1 MATAIALP
9 SPGLKP
15 IDLLAN
21 SREHGKLTSTKQ
33 TKARAAAQDFEA
45 VFLNSMFQHMF
56 TGIQRGRS
64 LRRQRC
70 RRRLALDA
78 HRRIRKIVRKI
89 GRNRHRGSGLS
100 DADCKTRGKFMTAP
114 GTGQTLNAAEA
125 EQAVVSLEKIM
136 DQLEQTVTEETARV
150 RAGRL
155 RDAMNLDGAKI
166 ECARLYALESERVK
180 AAKDTIAKVAPALL
194 DRLRQRHNIF
204 QSLMR
209 TNLTVLATAHAVS
222 EGIIRGVSGELARK
236 QAPSTYGATG
246 RAQAPSTKVSPP
258 LAISRSL

>member
-1 MATAIALP
+1 
-9 SPGLKP
+9 
-15 IDLLAN
+15 
-21 SREHGKLTSTKQ
+21 
-33 TKARAAAQDFEA
+33 
-45 VFLNSMFQHMF
+45 
-56 TGIQRGRS
+56 
-64 LRRQRC
+64 
-70 RRRLALDA
+70 
-78 HRRIRKIVRKI
+78 
-89 GRNRHRGSGLS
+89 
-100 DADCKTRGKFMTAP
+100 
-114 GTGQTLNAAEA
+114 
-125 EQAVVSLEKIM
+125 M

-155 RDAMNLDGAKI
+155 RDAMDLDGAKI
-166 ECARLYALESERVK
+166 ECARLYALESERVR

-194 DRLRQRHNIF
+194 DRLRQRHNNIF

-236 QAPSTYGATG
+236 QAPSTYGSTG

>member
-1 MATAIALP
+1 
-9 SPGLKP
+9 
-15 IDLLAN
+15 
-21 SREHGKLTSTKQ
+21 
-33 TKARAAAQDFEA
+33 
-45 VFLNSMFQHMF
+45 
-56 TGIQRGRS
+56 
-64 LRRQRC
+64 
-70 RRRLALDA
+70 
-78 HRRIRKIVRKI
+78 
-89 GRNRHRGSGLS
+89 
-100 DADCKTRGKFMTAP
+100 MTAP

-125 EQAVVSLEKIM
+125 ERAIVNLERIM

-166 ECARLYALESERVK
+166 ECARLYALESERVR
-180 AAKDTIAKVAPALL
+180 AARDTIAKVAPALL